1 MIQNCIRILLLI
13 KGTLEVTLRRPA
25 TFLSGRNEEPKNKN
39 AVRIKKKIL
48 KIVQIYYNV

>member
-13 KGTLEVTLRRPA
+13 KGTLEVTLRPRPA

-39 AVRIKKKIL
+39 AVRIKKNLKNSSNIL
-48 KIVQIYYNV
+48 